1 MPLIGH
7 CSPRLPE
14 ETVTRLLLLT
24 LLTVTQV
31 TRQAARKRP
40 SKLCCP
46 VARCGKVALPVSP
59 LVSPPSLI
67 WMKQLTRSTY
77 ATPTKVRFTSLIHRP
92 VTAAR
97 RLVAV
102 PPYQRGTAMEEW
114 SSAPT
119 AASL

>member
-31 TRQAARKRP
+31 TRLAARKRP
-40 SKLCCP
+40 SKLFFP
-46 VARCGKVALPVSP
+46 VALCGNVALPVSP

-67 WMKQLTRSTY
+67 SMKQLTRSTY
-77 ATPTKVRFTSLIHRP
+77 PTPTKVLFTSLILRP

-97 RLVAV
+97 RLFAV
-102 PPYQRGTAMEEW
+102 PYEQ
-114 SSAPT
+114 
-119 AASL
+119 L